1 MILVFSF
8 FCPGVP
14 VPFRWAANGNRRYT
28 PKAQKDWSKKV
39 LFAAKA
45 EAMLRET
52 CFSGA
57 VVVKAEFVFRH
68 PKTVKREEHTVRP
81 DLTNCWK
88 LVEDACTAAAVW
100 RDDSQVVKAE
110 ISKRYGQN
118 PGVYVSVYRHE

>member
-1 MILVFSF
+1 
-8 FCPGVP
+8 
-14 VPFRWAANGNRRYT
+14 VPFRWKTSGNRVYI
-28 PKAQKDWSKKV
+28 PKPQKDWSKKV
-39 LFAAKA
+39 VFAAKA
-45 EAMLRET
+45 EAMLKET

-57 VVVKAEFVFRH
+57 VAVKAEFVFCQ

-88 LVEDACTAAAVW
+88 LVEDACTAAGVW

-118 PGVYVSVYRHE
+118 PGVHVSVYRNE